1 MKNRKSKKE
10 IGKGIEELLIELRQK
25 NNLTRLEL
33 VEKLDIHTITE
44 RDIKKWEIGLDY
56 PELDIIYKLS
66 EIYHISSA
74 ELIQAKNNSYEKGF
88 AGINA
93 NLIKWI
99 CYFLNVSFYTG
110 MIIIIIIYVVALV
123 TSFIFFITM
132 ASNVVR

>member
-1 MKNRKSKKE
+1 MNEFTKDRPTAE
-10 IGKGIEELLIELRQK
+10 Q
-25 NNLTRLEL
+25 L